1 MAQPRKR
8 IAKTRKGTRS
18 YRKKT
23 SRSVPKKTRVVRRKT
38 RVRGRKQRGGAAHI
52 PDDRFPEGSVVT
64 VRDADGDEG
73 PFLAVSLEQ
82 AEKDLIAESDRPQD
96 PYDEQTPGDEPGV

>member
-1 MAQPRKR
+1 MALRRRQ
-8 IAKTRKGTRS
+8 KTRKGTRS
-18 YRKKT
+18 YKKKA
-23 SRSVPKKTRVVRRKT
+23 SRVQKKTRSRIARRGKT
-38 RVRGRKQRGGAAHI
+38 RARKQRGGAAHI

-73 PFLAVSLEQ
+73 PFVAVSLEE
-82 AEKDLIAESDRPQD
+82 AEKDLIAASDRPTD